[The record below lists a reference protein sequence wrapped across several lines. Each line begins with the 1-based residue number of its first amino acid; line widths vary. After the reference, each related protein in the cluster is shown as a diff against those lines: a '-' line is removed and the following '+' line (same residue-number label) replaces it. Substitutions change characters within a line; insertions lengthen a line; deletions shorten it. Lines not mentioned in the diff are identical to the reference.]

1 MDEKLRLMSVQTLK
15 EKIENI
21 EVCMFTTLDQSGMI
35 VSRPMATRQ
44 MDPDGTLWFFTNE
57 YSEKVDDVE
66 MFENIN
72 LAYSDVGE
80 QTYVSIAGSA
90 ELVTDRNRME
100 QLWSPMLKAWFPK
113 GLDDPRLGLIKVIPH
128 TAEYWN
134 ATSSKMEQIFKMAKA
149 IMKGKQYESG
159 EHGKVNL

>member
-21 EVCMFTTLDQSGMI
+21 EVCMFTTLDQSGML

-57 YSEKVDDVE
+57 FSEKVEDVE

-72 LAYSDVGE
+72 LAYSDVGK
-80 QTYVSIAGSA
+80 QTYVSIAGSG
-90 ELVTDRNRME
+90 ELVNDRNRIE

-113 GLDDPRLGLIKVIPH
+113 GLEDPRLCLIKVIPH

-149 IMKGKQYESG
+149 IVKGKQYESG